1 VASVTRLSWLHRA
14 LLGAVG
20 FSSLALCR
28 FPVQGAQGVERPI
41 GVVDLHVDLS
51 YQINYKNKELAG
63 GSGQYLVNELL
74 SSGVEG
80 VVLPLYIPRD
90 VAPEGPRLADLERS
104 HQAMVVALAKTKPY
118 QLPGCSLPDRVRT
131 WFSFEGSA
139 PFADPT
145 VNLDEWLQR
154 GAALFG
160 LVHTYD
166 NALASSSGKT
176 ANPPKGQAG
185 LTASGRQLVQ
195 RLLRR
200 GALVD
205 VSHASDATAAQVIAL
220 AEEAKVP
227 VVASH
232 SNARALANHARN
244 LSDELLQGIAR
255 TGGVVG
261 INFHSPFLI
270 RTGGEAALSDV
281 VKHVRYVVNKI
292 GVQHVAIG
300 SDFEG
305 DIKPA
310 RDLHDVRGFPKLAQ
324 ALQASGLSKQD
335 VRQIMGLNA
344 LRVLCGSGAVT
355 PQCLSP

>member
-1 VASVTRLSWLHRA
+1 MRIAGWVHRTLVGA
-14 LLGAVG
+14 LA

-28 FPVQGAQGVERPI
+28 FSAQGAQGVQRPI

-51 YQINYKNKELAG
+51 YQINYKNKSLTA
-63 GSGQYLVNELL
+63 GSGQYLANELL
-74 SSGVEG
+74 RSGVEG

-90 VAPEGPRLADLERS
+90 VARGGPRLTDLEQS
-104 HQAMVVALAKTKPY
+104 YQAMVSALAKTQPY
-118 QLPGCSLPDRVRT
+118 QLPGCSLPARVRT

-139 PFADPT
+139 PFAEPT
-145 VNLDEWLQR
+145 VDLDQWLQR

-166 NALASSSGKT
+166 NALATSSGKT
-176 ANPPKGQAG
+176 ANLPKGQAG
-185 LTASGRQLVQ
+185 LTASGRSFVQ
-195 RLLRR
+195 RLLQRR
-200 GALVD
+200 AVVD
-205 VSHASDATAAQVIAL
+205 VSHASDATAFEVIAL
-220 AEEAKVP
+220 AEQAKVP

-270 RTGGEAALSDV
+270 RGGSEAALSDV
-281 VKHVRYVVNKI
+281 VKHVRYVVSKI

-305 DIKPA
+305 DINAA
-310 RDLHDVRGFPKLAQ
+310 RELHDVRGFPKLAQ
-324 ALQASGLSKQD
+324 ALEASGLSNQD

-355 PQCLSP
+355 PQCLSAN

>member
-1 VASVTRLSWLHRA
+1 MHHA
-14 LLGAVG
+14 LIGALA
-20 FSSLALCR
+20 FASLALCR
-28 FPVQGAQGVERPI
+28 FPVQGAQGAARPV

-51 YQINYKNKELAG
+51 YQINYKNKDLVA
-63 GSGQYLVNELL
+63 GSGQYLANELL
-74 SSGVEG
+74 RSGVEG

-90 VAPEGPRLADLERS
+90 VARDGPRLVDLERS
-104 HQAMVVALAKTKPY
+104 YQAMVSALAKTQPY
-118 QLPGCSLPDRVRT
+118 QLPGCSLPARVRT

-145 VNLDEWLQR
+145 VNVDQWLQR

-166 NALASSSGKT
+166 NALATSAGKT
-176 ANPPKGQAG
+176 ANPPPLKTG
-185 LTASGRQLVQ
+185 LTAQGRRFVQ
-195 RLLRR
+195 RLLERR
-200 GALVD
+200 AVVD
-205 VSHASDATAAQVIAL
+205 VSHASDATAHEVIAL
-220 AEEAKVP
+220 AEQAQVP

-244 LSDELLQGIAR
+244 LSDDLLQGIAR

-281 VKHVRYVVNKI
+281 VKHVRYVVSKV
-292 GVQHVAIG
+292 GVEHVAIG

-305 DIKPA
+305 DINAA
-310 RDLHDVRGFPKLAQ
+310 RELHDVRGFPRLAQ
-324 ALQASGLSKQD
+324 ALEASGLSNQE

-344 LRVLCGSGAVT
+344 LRVLCGKGAVT
-355 PQCLSP
+355 PQCMAAQ